1 MQQSTTVNTSSIT
14 TVKSTLALVFVA
26 SLGLSL
32 ITIVG
37 FAQGKG
43 NIVHNAAHDTR
54 HAASFP
60 CH

>member
-1 MQQSTTVNTSSIT
+1 MSLTTHVSTSSQSIT
-14 TVKSTLALVFVA
+14 KSALKLIFVA
-26 SLGLSL
+26 SLGLAL
-32 ITIVG
+32 ILSVG

-43 NIVHNAAHDTR
+43 NVVHNAAHDTR